1 MGKSATGL
9 PIFVQ
14 FPKVKI
20 FRDKTS
26 IQNVINTTR
35 ILINPD
41 ILEVETLKNRK
52 YLMFVDLDSDGSSND
67 TDAKD
72 DFQSDEFVKDLI
84 VSCNSLHL
92 SWKSSNRSG
101 CPF

>member
-1 MGKSATGL
+1 
-9 PIFVQ
+9 
-14 FPKVKI
+14 
-20 FRDKTS
+20 
-26 IQNVINTTR
+26 
-35 ILINPD
+35 
-41 ILEVETLKNRK
+41 
-52 YLMFVDLDSDGSSND
+52 MFVDLDSDGSSDD